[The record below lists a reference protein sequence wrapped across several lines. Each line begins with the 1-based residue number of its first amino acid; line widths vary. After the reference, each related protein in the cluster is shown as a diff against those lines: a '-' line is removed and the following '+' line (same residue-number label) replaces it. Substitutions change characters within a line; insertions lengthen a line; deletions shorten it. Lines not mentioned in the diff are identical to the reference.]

1 MSNICRLRAVKKVHA
16 AVAAALLLTCGWGA
30 ILVPA
35 QAAETRRLITE
46 KDLLKFNWVADPRLS
61 PDGSRVAYVRVSVD
75 EKKDTYSTSVWL
87 VSTSTAEARQLT
99 NGPRDN
105 SPRWSPD
112 GKSLVFLRSGEKD
125 GKPEPPQ
132 VHLLSLEGGEPRPLT
147 DLPKGAG
154 GPIWSPNGKRLA
166 FTSSTTDKDI
176 AEQAEQAKQKG
187 DKPKPS
193 DVRVVKKAVY
203 RLDNVGYLEDKP
215 EHIWTVELPAGP
227 STPVAP
233 AKQITRGEFDETDQI
248 WSADGSRIYF
258 VSDRNRESYY
268 QSFHNDIYSVAV
280 SGGPITRVTSIEGA
294 VQGLS
299 LSPEGKRLAFW
310 GLLNKGPERSYYQPD
325 LFVYSLSGGANPKNL
340 TANYDYDISDGLITD
355 QKPPR
360 GGSGPLP
367 IWSGDGTTIL
377 AVAAERGRANL
388 KLVDADNGDVQDFT
402 RGNQE
407 IIGYSATPDTSRV
420 AMTLSTPTSIGDLF
434 LIQDSGSP
442 KQLTRMNEGLFAQL
456 RMSEPEEIT
465 YLSFDGKPMQA
476 WVQKPPGFDPKKK
489 YPLILNIH
497 GGPHAAYGY
506 SFMHEF
512 QWMAAKGYVVLYPNP
527 RGSTSYGQEFG
538 NIIQYNYPGDDYKDL
553 MAGVDTLLARGY
565 IDPNRLGVTGGS
577 GGGVLTNWIIGHT
590 DRFRAA
596 VSQRSIADWRDWW
609 YTFDGTMFQPSWF
622 RGAPWQEE
630 ADFKARSPI
639 TYVEQIKTPL
649 MLIEGEKDMR
659 TPAAAGGEQLFRA
672 LKYLKRPVVM
682 VQFPGE
688 THELSRS
695 GKPNHRIERLQHIV
709 GWFDKYLLGKPM
721 PEYDLPAP
729 GPVREVR

>member
-1 MSNICRLRAVKKVHA
+1 MPNTCRLRAVQIHTA
-16 AVAAALLLTCGWGA
+16 IAAALLLACSWGA
-30 ILVPA
+30 PLVPA
-35 QAAETRRLITE
+35 QAAETKRLISE

-87 VSTSTAEARQLT
+87 VSTSTAEVRQLT

-132 VHLLSLEGGEPRPLT
+132 VHLLSLEGGEPQALT
-147 DLPKGAG
+147 DLPKGTG
-154 GPIWSPNGKRLA
+154 GPIWSPNGKRIA

-176 AEQAEQAKQKG
+176 AEQAEQKKG

-193 DVRVVKKAVY
+193 DVRVVKKAIY
-203 RLDNVGYLEDKP
+203 RVDNVGYLEDQP
-215 EHIWTVELPAGP
+215 EHVWTVELPAGP
-227 STPVAP
+227 STPPRP
-233 AKQITRGEFDETDQI
+233 AKQITKGEFDESDQL

-258 VSDRNRESYY
+258 VSDRTRESYY
-268 QSFHNDIYSVAV
+268 QNFHNDIYSVAV
-280 SGGPITRVTSIEGA
+280 DGGPPTRVTSIEGA

-310 GLLNKGPERSYYQPD
+310 GVLNKGPQLSYYQPD
-325 LFVYSLSGGANPKNL
+325 LFVYSLSGGSNPKNL
-340 TANYDYDISDGLITD
+340 TANYDYDIGDGLIAD

-360 GGSGPLP
+360 GGSGALP

-377 AVAAERGRANL
+377 AVAAEQGRANL

-407 IIGYSATPDTSRV
+407 IIGYSATPDTSKV

-442 KQLTRMNEGLFAQL
+442 KQLTRINEGLFSQL

-465 YLSFDGKPMQA
+465 YTSFDGKSIQA

-506 SFMHEF
+506 AFMHEF

-609 YTFDGTMFQPSWF
+609 YTFDGAMFQPTWF
-622 RGAPWQEE
+622 RGTPWQEE

-659 TPAAAGGEQLFRA
+659 TPSAAGGEQLFRA